1 MSKRVEHFQQWLKE
15 ENIDVSLLTST
26 ENVFYFSKFYS
37 DPHERLLAIVLF
49 PETEPF

>member
-26 ENVFYFSKFYS
+26 ENVFILVNFIQIPMKGY
-37 DPHERLLAIVLF
+37 
-49 PETEPF
+49 